1 MPDPVPAPQPTPPVN
16 AITIPIPSFGG
27 ITDNAAFR
35 QLLSAAITI
44 AILYASARLGVP
56 VVPVPAPTP
65 VVPPT
70 MVSQ

>member
-1 MPDPVPAPQPTPPVN
+1 MPDPAPQPPVN
-16 AITIPIPSFGG
+16 AITIPIPTFGG

-56 VVPVPAPTP
+56 VVPVPAAPAPTAP
-65 VVPPT
+65 VV
-70 MVSQ
+70 SQ

>member
-1 MPDPVPAPQPTPPVN
+1 MPDAPAPQQPPVN
-16 AITIPIPSFGG
+16 AITIPIPTFGG

-56 VVPVPAPTP
+56 VVPVPAPAP

>member
-1 MPDPVPAPQPTPPVN
+1 MPDAPAPQQPPVN
-16 AITIPIPSFGG
+16 AITIPIPTFGG

-56 VVPVPAPTP
+56 VVPVPAAPAPTAP
-65 VVPPT
+65 VV
-70 MVSQ
+70 SQ